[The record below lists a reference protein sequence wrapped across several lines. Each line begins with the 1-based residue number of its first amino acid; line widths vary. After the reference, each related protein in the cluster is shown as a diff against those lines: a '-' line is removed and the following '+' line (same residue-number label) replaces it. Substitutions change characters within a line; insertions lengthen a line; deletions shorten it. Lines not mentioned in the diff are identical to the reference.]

1 LSSETAQAFH
11 WVGSEM
17 RADSAL
23 MAAATGGVFLSYAP
37 LDTVA
42 PYAIFGRQSGS
53 DVTTVNQIRLFV
65 HILLQIK
72 AVGPQGQ
79 GGNFGVLETIANR
92 IDALFKDR
100 RNIGLASGGIL
111 ACYRESELEYPELV
125 NAQPWENLGGLY
137 HLEVQGA

>member
-1 LSSETAQAFH
+1 MSETAQAFH
-11 WVGSEM
+11 WVSSEM

-23 MAAATGGVFLSYAP
+23 IAAATGGVYLSFAP

-42 PYAIFGRQSGS
+42 PYVIFGRQSGS
-53 DVTTVNQIRLFV
+53 DVATVNQIRLFV

-72 AVGPQGQ
+72 AVGPSGQ
-79 GGNFGVLETIANR
+79 GGNFAALETIANR

-100 RNIGLASGGIL
+100 RNIGLSSGGVL

-125 NAQPWENLGGLY
+125 NEQPWENLGGLY
-137 HLEVQGA
+137 HIELQGV